1 MPHSQAAYLDFSPEQ
16 SRAIAFASQTL
27 ADSGGPEAKG
37 VAIQARILTDQIQ
50 KSLTDE
56 QRSLLQRFGEGR
68 LSTLMYRHMPYADEP
83 IPENLPDITAL
94 AQNPRCTY
102 LASRNQLLL
111 ELARHR
117 NFAFDIDNEGKQ
129 VRLVGNFKGGGRI
142 PRVGEHPR
150 LEVETSSHAGLCLGP
165 HTEAPYNCSTVSSDG
180 HSPAPSA
187 LILTARWNPAN
198 DPTHVFPLQEII
210 ERLSSL
216 DALALTSKSFNFT
229 RSECLLTEKA
239 KQVKQF
245 QCFSSSLTVA
255 SLYAST
261 VTASV

>member
-37 VAIQARILTDQIQ
+37 AAIQARILADQIQ

-117 NFAFDIDNEGKQ
+117 NFAFDIDNEG
-129 VRLVGNFKGGGRI
+129 GGRI
-142 PRVGEHPR
+142 R
-150 LEVETSSHAGLCLGP
+150 
-165 HTEAPYNCSTVSSDG
+165 
-180 HSPAPSA
+180 
-187 LILTARWNPAN
+187 
-198 DPTHVFPLQEII
+198 
-210 ERLSSL
+210 
-216 DALALTSKSFNFT
+216 
-229 RSECLLTEKA
+229 
-239 KQVKQF
+239 
-245 QCFSSSLTVA
+245 
-255 SLYAST
+255 
-261 VTASV
+261 